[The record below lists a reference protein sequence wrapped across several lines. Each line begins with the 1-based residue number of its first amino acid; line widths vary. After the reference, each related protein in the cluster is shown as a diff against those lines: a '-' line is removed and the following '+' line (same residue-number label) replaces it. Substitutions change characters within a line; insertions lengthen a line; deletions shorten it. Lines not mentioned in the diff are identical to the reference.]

1 MASSDEARVIV
12 KFRSGAVS
20 ALSAQ
25 PGSGSH
31 RVMRAQTLGQRHGL
45 SMRDGATLAD
55 RTQVVH
61 ATGLSSTALAER
73 LAADPEVE
81 YAVVDQRR
89 HAHAAP
95 NDPLYAGG
103 ASTSPVSGQWYLHA
117 PDSTVRSSINVEN
130 AWAITHGSSSV
141 VVAVLDSGV
150 RFDHPDLVGKLLPGY
165 DFVSDVNTANDGDGW
180 DDNPSDPGD
189 WITSTESGT
198 KGGPFHGC
206 EIGDSLWHGTQ
217 TAGLVGA
224 MTQNGTGMASVGR
237 NVMVLPVRVLGKC
250 GGYDSD
256 IVVAMRWAAGLN
268 VPGVPANPN
277 PARVINLS
285 LGSAGACNGLYSS
298 VITELSNLG
307 VTIVA
312 SAGNDSLAVNAPGNC
327 PGIIAVGGL
336 RHTGTKSGF
345 ASLGPEVALSAPA
358 GNCVNTSGACLY
370 PILSTSNTGATT
382 PQAGSAGA
390 TYTSS
395 GIDASLGTSFS
406 APLVSGTVALMLS
419 ANPTLSVAEVRS
431 RLLANT
437 RSFVSSGASGV
448 VSSCHAPGTTT
459 QDECYCTT
467 STCGAGMLDSG
478 LAVQAAAANL
488 PVADIFNSAL
498 PVTVGNSIALSGA
511 SSSAPSGRTLSSYAW
526 TIISGTDQAQ
536 ITSATNASNA
546 TVKVTGSGAFTV
558 QLSVTDSSG
567 ASATTTQTF
576 NLKTTAASSGTA
588 SSSSASSSTGGG
600 ALDWGW
606 LLGLAAAVLTLARRR
621 QV

>member
-1 MASSDEARVIV
+1 
-12 KFRSGAVS
+12 
-20 ALSAQ
+20 
-25 PGSGSH
+25 
-31 RVMRAQTLGQRHGL
+31 
-45 SMRDGATLAD
+45 
-55 RTQVVH
+55 
-61 ATGLSSTALAER
+61 
-73 LAADPEVE
+73 
-81 YAVVDQRR
+81 
-89 HAHAAP
+89 
-95 NDPLYAGG
+95 
-103 ASTSPVSGQWYLHA
+103 
-117 PDSTVRSSINVEN
+117 
-130 AWAITHGSSSV
+130 
-141 VVAVLDSGV
+141 V

-189 WITSTESGT
+189 WVTKTESTT
-198 KGGPFHGC
+198 KTGVFYGC
-206 EIGDSLWHGTQ
+206 EWGDSLWHGTQ

-256 IVVAMRWAAGLN
+256 IVTAMRWAAGLS
-268 VPGVPANPN
+268 VPGVPANLN

-298 VITELSNLG
+298 VINELTNLG

-312 SAGNDSLAVNAPGNC
+312 SAGNDKLAVNAPGNC
-327 PGIIAVGGL
+327 PGILTVGGL

-358 GNCVNTSGACLY
+358 GNCVNTAGACLY

-406 APLVSGTVALMLS
+406 APLVAGTVGLMLS

-431 RLLANT
+431 RLLSST
-437 RSFVSSGASGV
+437 RSFVSSGAGSV
-448 VSSCHAPGTTT
+448 VSSCHAPGITT

-467 STCGAGMLDSG
+467 STCGTGMLDAG
-478 LAVQAAAANL
+478 LAVQAAAATV

-498 PVTVGNSIALSGA
+498 PVTVGNSITLSGA

-526 TIISGTDQAQ
+526 TIISGADQAQ

-546 TVKVTGSGAFTV
+546 TVKVTGSGVFTV

-576 NLKTTAASSGTA
+576 NLKTTVASSGTA
-588 SSSSASSSTGGG
+588 DSSSTGGDTGGG

-621 QV
+621 PV